1 MQPFVFSAWL
11 AKWRGK
17 LGEARVERYRRAVLG
32 RIKGLIHVG
41 ANTGQERAL
50 YAAHGLRVVWVEP
63 IPDVFETLVKNLA
76 DYPSQKAYRY
86 LVAGEDGREFT
97 LNISNYGGVS
107 SSILP
112 LAHHREMWPEVDYSG
127 EIKMVGTTLPAFLG
141 KERLRLADYQALV
154 LDTQGSEMLI
164 LKGAA
169 KILGEFRFIQ
179 VEVPD
184 FEAYAGCCLL
194 PEMNEFMKLRGFR
207 EMHRNKFRSIPG
219 LGSYYDVTYKRTL
232 WRSIAHVC
240 GTNHQTAVNQ
250 QG

>member
-1 MQPFVFSAWL
+1 MRRFVFSVWL
-11 AKWRGK
+11 AKWRSK
-17 LGEARVERYRRAVLG
+17 FEEARLERCRRAVLG
-32 RIKGLIHVG
+32 QITGLIHVG
-41 ANTGQERAL
+41 ANTGQERTL
-50 YAAHGLRVVWVEP
+50 YAVHGLRVAWLEP

-76 DYPSQKAYRY
+76 DYPKQKAYRY
-86 LVAGEDGREFT
+86 LVAGEDDREFT

-127 EIKMVGTTLPAFLG
+127 EIKMVATTLPAFLS

-169 KILGEFRFIQ
+169 EILGEFRFIQ

-184 FEAYAGCCLL
+184 FEAYGGCCVL
-194 PEMNEFMKLRGFR
+194 PEMNEFMKSHGFR
-207 EMHRNKFRSIPG
+207 EMHRNKFRSMPG
-219 LGSYYDVTYKRTL
+219 IGSYYDVTYKRTL
-232 WRSIAHVC
+232 WRPVAIR
-240 GTNHQTAVNQ
+240 GTNHA
-250 QG
+250 GK

>member
-1 MQPFVFSAWL
+1 M
-11 AKWRGK
+11 
-17 LGEARVERYRRAVLG
+17 ERRRRAVL
-32 RIKGLIHVG
+32 RRVNGLIYVG

-50 YAAHGLRVVWVEP
+50 YAAHGLRVVRVEL
-63 IPDVFETLVKNLA
+63 IPDVFETPLTNLA
-76 DYPSQKAYRY
+76 DYPSQKAHRY

-97 LNISNYGGVS
+97 LNISNHGGVS

-141 KERLRLADYQALV
+141 KEQLRLADYQALV

-169 KILGEFRFIQ
+169 EILGEFRFIQ
-179 VEVPD
+179 VEVPGS
-184 FEAYAGCCLL
+184 EAYAGCCLL
-194 PEMNEFMKLRGFR
+194 PEMNEFMKSHGFR

-219 LGSYYDVTYKRTL
+219 VGSYHDVIYKRTL
-232 WRSIAHVC
+232 WRSIAYIRR
-240 GTNHQTAVNQ
+240 TNHAVN
-250 QG
+250 GIGG

>member
-1 MQPFVFSAWL
+1 MRLGHARFVFGTWL

-17 LGEARVERYRRAVLG
+17 LGEARAERCRRAALRQV
-32 RIKGLIHVG
+32 KGLIHVG
-41 ANTGQERAL
+41 ANTGQERGF

-63 IPDVFETLVKNLA
+63 IPEVFETLVKNLA
-76 DYPSQKAYRY
+76 DYPRQRAYRY

-97 LNISNYGGVS
+97 LNVSNYGGVS

-112 LAHHREMWPEVDYSG
+112 LARHREMWPEVNYSG

-169 KILGEFRFIQ
+169 EILRGFRFIQ

-194 PEMNEFMKLRGFR
+194 PEMSEFMKSHGFR
-207 EMHRNKFRSIPG
+207 EMYRNKFRSIPG
-219 LGSYYDVTYKRTL
+219 VGSYYDVTYKQTL
-232 WRSIAHVC
+232 
-240 GTNHQTAVNQ
+240 
-250 QG
+250 